1 MCLGDGSEFKIQLT
15 GEADMCSIGRVGH
28 SRAFVSLHVP
38 PLNAHKI
45 HVLCANMSFRADAQA
60 QLGRERAIQKF
71 ITRHLG
77 DERIRSE
84 EKLNDLIDRYGPVVN
99 AYPHWHPI
107 VASAPG
113 AKKERKP
120 FPVTLPGHE
129 AGYEGLDHTIYLR
142 DAFITC
148 PYGGEEQ
155 IFESV
160 DALEDS
166 KVASIRAER
175 IDFPLYMPNA
185 TPVIVRCKW
194 NKPLESDGTI
204 PKSIAV
210 PLLLE
215 MELPNWRTS
224 DVAETWET
232 MRPYILGEPR
242 GARSSLFVNQET
254 GQVLKDVW
262 NTLIYTGMFGP
273 I

>member
-1 MCLGDGSEFKIQLT
+1 MTI
-15 GEADMCSIGRVGH
+15 
-28 SRAFVSLHVP
+28 
-38 PLNAHKI
+38 
-45 HVLCANMSFRADAQA
+45 LCTEMSFRADAQA

-77 DERIRSE
+77 DDRARSE
-84 EKLNDLIDRYGPVVN
+84 EKLNDLIDLHGPVVN
-99 AYPHWHPI
+99 AYPHWHPL
-107 VASAPG
+107 VASCSP
-113 AKKERKP
+113 AKTKRRP
-120 FPVTLPGHE
+120 FPVTRPGPE
-129 AGYEGLDHTIYLR
+129 SGYQGLDHTIYLR
-142 DAFITC
+142 DGFITC
-148 PYGGEEQ
+148 PYSGQ
-155 IFESV
+155 DRIFESV
-160 DALEDS
+160 DALEDT

-185 TPVIVRCKW
+185 KPVLVRCKW
-194 NKPLESDGTI
+194 KKPMEADGTV

-215 MELPNWRTS
+215 MEVPNWRTS
-224 DVAETWET
+224 EVAETWET

-273 I
+273 IYVG